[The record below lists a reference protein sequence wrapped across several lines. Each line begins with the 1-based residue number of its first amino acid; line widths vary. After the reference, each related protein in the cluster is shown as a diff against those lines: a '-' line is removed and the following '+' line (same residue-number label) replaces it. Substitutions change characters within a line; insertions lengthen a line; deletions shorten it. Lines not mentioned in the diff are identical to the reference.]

1 MIGNGA
7 QLFPISLLCFIM
19 CFTIFHKNQI
29 MEAISKKKKKM
40 LMNTE
45 ISIQSESEAPF
56 KIFIYLTPTHLS
68 DCYVTVLLV
77 DKRLTVV

>member
-1 MIGNGA
+1 
-7 QLFPISLLCFIM
+7 
-19 CFTIFHKNQI
+19 
-29 MEAISKKKKKM
+29 M